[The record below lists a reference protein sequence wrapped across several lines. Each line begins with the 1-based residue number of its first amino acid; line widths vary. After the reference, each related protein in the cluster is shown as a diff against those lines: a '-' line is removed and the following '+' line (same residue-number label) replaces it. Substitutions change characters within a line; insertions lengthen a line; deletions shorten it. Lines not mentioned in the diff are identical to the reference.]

1 MDFLDF
7 IHVLMLLA
15 HASLGVRHAHLMA
28 SPLLAHASPH
38 ALLPT
43 WCGITAVDG
52 CGSGHLA
59 RHLAYGHAGR
69 LLRAVQSFR
78 KALSLNAHQAAR
90 DSTLYQ
96 LGCVLYTSLLNS
108 FLSSSEKGRIPP
120 SAPSGK

>member
-59 RHLAYGHAGR
+59 RQAQVSPTEKVQGC
-69 LLRAVQSFR
+69 LLDKQ
-78 KALSLNAHQAAR
+78 HQPKK
-90 DSTLYQ
+90 
-96 LGCVLYTSLLNS
+96 
-108 FLSSSEKGRIPP
+108 FH
-120 SAPSGK
+120 